1 MQQHETAARRQ
12 IVVGVDGSPGSQHA
26 LRWAGRLAQLLSAD
40 VVVVHAVGL
49 LEERHE
55 PGTSAAARRAELRKL
70 VEHEWCAPLTT
81 ADCPHQVEVRDG
93 SPVDVLLG
101 VAATSGASLVVTGCR
116 GVGDN
121 TALAL
126 GSTSL
131 KLLQAARLPVLV
143 VPEPDRGAR
152 PVAGDGGLDVVM
164 VGFDRSPAALVALWV
179 ATDLAALSG
188 ASLAV
193 VEVLESVPTFPLGPS
208 TTEASAG
215 EESAADRAQSF
226 LDEQAAA
233 IGARGVEVRTFVRTG
248 EPAGA
253 LLDLADELDAT
264 LVAVGTRGRGGVDE
278 LLLGSVARTVA
289 DRARRPTLVVPDPE
303 RSD

>member
-1 MQQHETAARRQ
+1 MQQHETAAWRQ

-26 LRWAGRLAQLLSAD
+26 LRWAGRLARLLDAS
-40 VVVVHAVGL
+40 VLVVHAVGL

-55 PGTSAAARRAELRKL
+55 PGTTAADRRAAMRKL
-70 VEHEWCAPLTT
+70 VEHEWCAPLAS
-81 ADCPHQVEVRDG
+81 ADCPHEVEVRDG

-101 VAATSGASLVVTGCR
+101 AAASSGAALVVTGCR

-143 VPEPDRGAR
+143 VPEPDGGAR
-152 PVAGDGGLDVVM
+152 PDARDGRLDTVM
-164 VGFDRSPAALVALWV
+164 VGVDRSAPALVALGV
-179 ATDLAALSG
+179 ATDLAEVSG

-215 EESAADRAQSF
+215 EEGAAARAQSF
-226 LDEQAAA
+226 LDRQAAA
-233 IGARGVEVRTFVRTG
+233 IRERGVDVRTFVRTG
-248 EPAGA
+248 EPADA
-253 LLDLADELDAT
+253 LLDLADELDST
-264 LVAVGTRGRGGVDE
+264 LVVVGTRGRGGPDE

-289 DRARRPTLVVPDPE
+289 DRARRPTLVVPDPD